1 MRILV
6 VNPDTECGRQAEP
19 ELIGALQDH
28 HVAMA
33 HDHGELSGIMSRE
46 HFDVVLVNLPN
57 GPQEGWISEVRRH
70 APNIPILAFLS
81 EDQAST
87 MPTGVTGYLPLAPGW
102 KNELMKWLDQPGI
115 RLAES
120 LTREHQR
127 LQKSTRLWATLSQ
140 VGRILSS
147 TLEPDRVLEL
157 ILEQAVE
164 VLQAVGGSLILVDKG
179 SNELVFELAVGPT
192 ATDLIGHRMPWGVGL
207 VGEAAA
213 TGQPLLVNNTA
224 DDPRWFSGIDEATD
238 FTTQSILCAPMI
250 TRQEVIGVLEIVNK
264 LDGSLFDEDEA
275 QLLLALASQAA
286 IAITNARLYVATRRQ
301 AEEVAALLETSQA
314 ISSTPD
320 LEQRLDTISHK
331 AVELVDADGFII
343 FNLDQDNQSL
353 VPIMAIGDSAEEVMR
368 VTLPVGE
375 GISGRVAATGEGRV
389 VNQAHLSPDAFL
401 IPDTPPEPE
410 CILSVPL
417 TVKGGVIGV
426 MTLSRLGERAFSV
439 HDLDL
444 ISSLG
449 NQAAVA
455 IENARLYD
463 DTRQRNREL
472 TALYSVA
479 LAAGKT
485 LEMKRLLDETLDQVL
500 KVLEYEG
507 GAIFLVDRDNA
518 ELELTHYQGVP
529 GWLLQLIEDE
539 LGDTGAVGQAAAEGQ
554 IVERALS
561 VPKERPRVR
570 LTCVPLLAHR
580 RVLGVLVVPF
590 IGVESVDVQE
600 IRLLETLGRQIGVAV
615 ENAVLYAEL
624 QERAETLQRAY
635 DELAKID
642 QLKDEL
648 VQNISHELRT
658 PITFIKGYVSLM
670 LEGDMGDLT
679 ARQRSSLDIV
689 SNKTEQLIH
698 LVNGILTLQ
707 TLTAEMLDVE
717 SISPILLVSRAV
729 AGAIPAAQ
737 GAGIAVVSDFPSE
750 MPDIEVDPAQITQVL
765 DNLLNNAIKFS
776 PSGGTITVRLSTED
790 DMVRVEVSDTGI
802 GIPADKIDRVFD
814 RFFQVDGSSTRRFG
828 GAGLG
833 LSICKQIIDAH
844 GGELGVESEVGKGS
858 TFAFTVPQ
866 AQSR

>member
-6 VNPDTECGRQAEP
+6 INPDTEHALQVET
-19 ELIGALQDH
+19 ELMGALQDH
-28 HVAMA
+28 HVSMA
-33 HDHGELSGIMSRE
+33 HDLGELSGVMSRE
-46 HFDVVLVNLPN
+46 HFDVVLVDLSN
-57 GPQEGWISEVRRH
+57 GQQEGWISEVRRH

-81 EDQAST
+81 EGQAST
-87 MPTGVTGYLPLAPGW
+87 MPIGVMGYLPLAPGW
-102 KNELMKWLDQPGI
+102 KDELIKWLDQPGI

-275 QLLLALASQAA
+275 ELLLALASQAA

-320 LEQRLDTISHK
+320 LEQRLETISQK

-353 VPIMAIGDSAEEVMR
+353 VPIMAIGDSSEEVMR

-401 IPDTPPEPE
+401 IPDTPREPE

-455 IENARLYD
+455 VENARLYD

-507 GAIFLVDRDNA
+507 GAIFLVDQDNA
-518 ELELTHYQGVP
+518 ELGLTHHQGVP

-539 LGDTGAVGQAAAEGQ
+539 LGDTGAVGQAAADGQ

-561 VPKERPRVR
+561 VPEGRPRVR
-570 LTCVPLLAHR
+570 LTGVPLLAHR

-590 IGVESVDVQE
+590 IGVESVEVQE
-600 IRLLETLGRQIGVAV
+600 IRLLQTLGRQIGVAV

-679 ARQRSSLDIV
+679 PRQRSSLDIV

-707 TLTAEMLDVE
+707 TLTAEMLNVE

-776 PSGGTITVRLSTED
+776 PSGGTITVRLSTEN
-790 DMVRVEVSDTGI
+790 DMVRVEVLDTGI

-833 LSICKQIIDAH
+833 LSICRQIIDAH

>member
-28 HVAMA
+28 HVAMV